1 MEMDKGK
8 LLDEANDLVTELVD
22 GLEDADTEIKEII
35 FFMEN
40 RGENATQLRRVRDII
55 WELEENANELDD
67 KIADI
72 YEENAKAILST

>member
-1 MEMDKGK
+1 MDKGK

-22 GLEDADTEIKEII
+22 GLEDADTEIREII
-35 FFMEN
+35 SFMEN